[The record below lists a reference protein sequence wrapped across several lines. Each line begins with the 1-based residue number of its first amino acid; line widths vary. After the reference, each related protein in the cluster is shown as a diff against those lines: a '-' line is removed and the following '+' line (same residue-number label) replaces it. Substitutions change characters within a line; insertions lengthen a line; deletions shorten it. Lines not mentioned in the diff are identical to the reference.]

1 MSQKTRIRKKLKE
14 DKSLSGRINGE
25 HFRSWRQPMIHN
37 KKSLDV
43 NWQVIRRMV
52 VLQGQEALAQ
62 GCLPAKGRSP
72 R

>member
-14 DKSLSGRINGE
+14 AKSLSGRINAE
-25 HFRSWRQPMIHN
+25 HFGSWRQPMIHN